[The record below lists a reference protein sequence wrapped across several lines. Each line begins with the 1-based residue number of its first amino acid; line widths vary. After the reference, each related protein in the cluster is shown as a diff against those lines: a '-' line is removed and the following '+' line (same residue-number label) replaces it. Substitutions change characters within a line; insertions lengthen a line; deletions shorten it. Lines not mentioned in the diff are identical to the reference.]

1 MRGKSE
7 KKKKTATL
15 LGVFV
20 HASKREKKKRNDVP
34 SKALLFQGLSTLA
47 KRQLLL
53 CCSQ

>member
-7 KKKKTATL
+7 EKIKTATL
-15 LGVFV
+15 LRVFV
-20 HASKREKKKRNDVP
+20 HASKREKKKNDVP